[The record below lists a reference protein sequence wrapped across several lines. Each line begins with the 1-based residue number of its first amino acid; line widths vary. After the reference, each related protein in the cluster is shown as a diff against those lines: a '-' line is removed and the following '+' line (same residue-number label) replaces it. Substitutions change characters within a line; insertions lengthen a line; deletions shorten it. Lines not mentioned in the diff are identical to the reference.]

1 MPLRLK
7 YTGQTSVPVEV
18 EEIVPALLRDKSLT
32 EIERLEIFHGNQKL
46 PLAEFFH
53 VSGDP
58 TDCQLELDGAL
69 GGVHW
74 IGAHMAEGVIHV
86 AGDAGRHVGSGMR
99 GGEIH
104 IAGNAGDWLGAEIQ
118 DGLIR
123 VDGRAGDLVGSAYRG
138 SPRGMTGGTIL
149 IRGDVGSEIGH
160 NMRRGLL
167 AVGAA
172 CGDFPGTNM
181 IAGTILVF
189 GACGVRPGAGMRR
202 GTIGLLGPN
211 APRPL
216 ATFRRG
222 ACHRPLV
229 LDLLLRHLRELGF
242 PLPDDLLA
250 ANYWTYHGD
259 FLAGG
264 RGELL
269 VRAV

>member
-1 MPLRLK
+1 MPLQLTYIGK
-7 YTGQTSVPVEV
+7 TNVPVEV
-18 EEIVPALLRDKSLT
+18 EGIVPALLRNKSLA

-46 PLAEFFH
+46 PLAEFFR
-53 VSGDP
+53 VSGEP
-58 TDCQLELDGAL
+58 GDCRLEFDGAL

-74 IGAHMAEGVIHV
+74 IGTHMAEGVIHV

-99 GGEIH
+99 DGEIH
-104 IAGNAGDWLGAEIQ
+104 IQGDAGDWLGAEMRG
-118 DGLIR
+118 GLIR
-123 VDGRAGDLVGSAYRG
+123 VDGRAGNLVGSAYRG

-160 NMRRGLL
+160 NLRRGLL
-167 AVGAA
+167 AVSGA
-172 CGDFPGTNM
+172 CGDFAGTNM

-189 GACGVRPGAGMRR
+189 GACGIRPGAGMRR
-202 GTIGLLGPN
+202 GTIGLLGPD
-211 APRPL
+211 APQAL

-242 PLPDDLLA
+242 PIADEILA
-250 ANYWTYHGD
+250 ADYWTYHGD

-269 VRAV
+269 VRSD